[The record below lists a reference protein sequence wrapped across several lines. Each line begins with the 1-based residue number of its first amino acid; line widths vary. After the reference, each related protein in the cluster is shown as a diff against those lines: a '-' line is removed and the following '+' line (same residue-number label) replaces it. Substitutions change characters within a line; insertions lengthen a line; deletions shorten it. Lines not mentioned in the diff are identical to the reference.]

1 MSALPDKPDLTH
13 SGIRAYLLD
22 GRARY
27 ENSPPHGW
35 AEGRQDILDLTRRA
49 SYKTCYAGP
58 IALTGLR
65 HSLLGAELNPSAELV
80 NKLWR
85 LCAVLR
91 KDGIT
96 YPQYVSELTYLLFLK
111 MMKETGREEGLV
123 PVGLRW
129 IDLITCPPDRSL
141 DHYRTML
148 SNLGDPSKGAHVA
161 VIRIFGG
168 ATTVLR
174 DPRNLQML
182 TDAIDRMAWFSEGE
196 DRFGDI
202 YEGLLQKNAE
212 ETKRGAGQYFT
223 PRVIIDLIVEILK
236 PSSGEIVQDPA
247 AGTGGFLVSSVRA
260 ARRNGQDVKVSGM
273 ENVQDTYR
281 LLLMNLYLHGIGDE
295 EVHLGDTLSD
305 DSRKLGR
312 PDIILTNPPFGPAGG
327 RPTRSDLAITGN
339 VASYQLPFVE
349 HCIDAL
355 SPGGRAAIVIPDNVL
370 FEGGR
375 ALALRQKLMDRCEL
389 HTILRLPTGIFYAAG
404 VRTNVLFFNKGTDA
418 GPGTSE
424 TWIYDLR
431 ANMQA
436 FGKTAPITDT
446 DFADFVASYGS
457 DRNGHAK
464 RTDKGED
471 GRFRRFTRDEISARD
486 DSLDISWL
494 MDDSLGF
501 EASLENP
508 DDIALAILDHL
519 RAAVQQIEALA
530 EDVESSSARETV

>member
-1 MSALPDKPDLTH
+1 MHQSH
-13 SGIRAYLLD
+13 SRA
-22 GRARY
+22 AA
-27 ENSPPHGW
+27 PV
-35 AEGRQDILDLTRRA
+35 A
-49 SYKTCYAGP
+49 
-58 IALTGLR
+58 
-65 HSLLGAELNPSAELV
+65 LGADLNPSAELV
-80 NKLWR
+80 HKLWR

-111 MMKETGREEGLV
+111 MMKETGREEGRV
-123 PVGLRW
+123 PPGLRW
-129 IDLITCPPDRSL
+129 VDLIATPPERAL
-141 DHYRTML
+141 EHYRTML
-148 SNLGDPSKGAHVA
+148 TDLAETAKGVDAAVA
-161 VIRIFGG
+161 RIFSG
-168 ATTVLR
+168 AKTVLR

-182 TDAIDRMAWFSEGE
+182 IDAIDRMSWFSAGE

-223 PRVIIDLIVEILK
+223 PRVIIDLIVEILR
-236 PSSGEIVQDPA
+236 PSSGEVVQDPA
-247 AGTGGFLVSSVRA
+247 AGTGGFLVSAFRA
-260 ARRNGQDVKVSGM
+260 ARQCGQSVTISGM

-281 LLLMNLYLHGIGDE
+281 LLLMNLYLHGIDDQ

-305 DSRKLGR
+305 DSRRLKA
-312 PDIILTNPPFGPAGG
+312 PDVILTNPPFGPAGG

-355 SPGGRAAIVIPDNVL
+355 RPNGRAAIVIPDNVL

-375 ALALRQKLMDRCEL
+375 ALALRQKLLDHCDL

-404 VRTNVLFFNKGTDA
+404 VRTNVLFFNKGRDNRTA
-418 GPGTSE
+418 THE
-424 TWIYDLR
+424 TWVYDLR

-436 FGKTAPITDT
+436 FGKTAPIADT
-446 DFADFVASYGS
+446 DFSDFVTAYGS
-457 DRNGHAK
+457 DPGGHAK

-471 GRFRRFTRDEISARD
+471 GRFRRFTRDDIRARG

-494 MDDSLGF
+494 KDDGPTF
-501 EASLENP
+501 EAGLADP

-519 RAAVQQIEALA
+519 RSAVQQIEALA
-530 EDVESSSARETV
+530 EDVESTSAREIV